1 MSMDL
6 RYHVIPDRAGQ
17 GVLIY
22 DAEKGIV
29 QHPVCW
35 QDIAAYY
42 FYLVDRGRIDESQ
55 NLLAESMAGHKPITS
70 MVVGMSRPASGN
82 KGAP

>member
-6 RYHVIPDRAGQ
+6 RYHVIPDQAGQ

-22 DAEKGIV
+22 DAETGVV

-42 FYLVDRGRIDESQ
+42 FYLVDRGRMVESQ
-55 NLLAESMAGHKPITS
+55 NLLAESMAGHKPITN
-70 MVVGMSRPASGN
+70 MVVTMSQPSPGNNSAS
-82 KGAP
+82 